1 MCDDLDDKK
10 QKFDFVIGAIFVV
23 DLEEQIYG
31 IYLVV
36 KSGRD

>member
-1 MCDDLDDKK
+1 MCDDLEDKK
-10 QKFDFVIGAIFVV
+10 QKFDFVIWVIFVV

-31 IYLVV
+31 IYSVV